1 MGRWGQ
7 DMMKTIRL
15 ACLALAFSACQG
27 PPTQQASSDQRAVDV
42 ILATDGLAAADA
54 ALTGRTRT
62 AETSFQL
69 GGIRFLRAIE
79 TVLQTRY
86 QTYDA
91 SVPFIPGMAA
101 PLPPNPNAKFA
112 PDFLETALK
121 GALEHLDGARAA
133 LAEATNG
140 AFATELPL
148 DVLWFDI
155 DSDRRRSEWE
165 SFRAILDGIGAQA
178 DWASFDGKVRFDT
191 ADAEWLAA
199 YVHLMSGASE
209 MVLSVDPTSAI
220 QIVYEGRMQLERAG
234 AVGAPNYIVEDSFID
249 QAAAVLMALNGKPD
263 AARTRKALDH
273 FRQMIA
279 HNRKF
284 WPEVMAETDNDH
296 EWLPN
301 PRQTSPF
308 GINITP
314 EIATGWQEVLAEL
327 EDMLEGRALIPFWR
341 TPPGPEGV
349 TSGVGINLKRL
360 LSDPPD
366 LNVALLIQGAAIA
379 PYLEQGKL
387 VTLNAWNR
395 FGMLTRGDG
404 LLLAVILN

>member
-1 MGRWGQ
+1 
-7 DMMKTIRL
+7 MKTIRL
-15 ACLALAFSACQG
+15 GLFALALSACQG
-27 PPTQQASSDQRAVDV
+27 PSTTPVSNDQRAVDV

-54 ALTGRTRT
+54 ALAARPRT

-69 GGIRFLRAIE
+69 GGIRFLRAVE
-79 TVLQTRY
+79 TMLQTRY
-86 QTYDA
+86 DSYDA

-101 PLPPNPNAKFA
+101 MLPPNPNAKFS
-112 PDFLETALK
+112 PDFVEAGLK
-121 GALEHLDGARAA
+121 GALDHLDGARTALDAA
-133 LAEATNG
+133 TQG
-140 AFATELPL
+140 TFATELPL
-148 DVLWFDI
+148 DALWLDI
-155 DSDRRRSEWE
+155 DRNRQRAEWE
-165 SFRAILDGIGAQA
+165 SLRAILEGLGAQA
-178 DWASFDGKVRFDT
+178 DWQSFDGRIRFDT

-199 YVHLMSGASE
+199 YVHLMSGTSE
-209 MVLSVDPTSAI
+209 LVLSVDPTSAI
-220 QIVYEGRMQLERAG
+220 KTVYEGRMQLERAG
-234 AVGAPNYIVEDSFID
+234 AIGAPDFLFGDDEWID

-284 WPEVMAETDNDH
+284 WPEMMAETDNDH

-301 PRQTSPF
+301 PSQTSSF
-308 GINITP
+308 GIAITP
-314 EIATGWQEVLAEL
+314 EIAAGWQDVLAEL
-327 EDMLEGRALIPFWR
+327 EEMIEGRALIPFWR
-341 TPPGPEGV
+341 TPPGPEGAA
-349 TSGVGINLKRL
+349 TGVGINLKRL

-395 FGMLTRGDG
+395 FGQLTRGDG
-404 LLLAVILN
+404 LLMAAILN